1 MKYKIEQKAL
11 VFREYFL
18 RAIVS
23 QVLHAAHVLTS
34 GMRTGVSLAY
44 SVHYSA
50 FVDKP
55 GTTRFI
61 NKIGIV
67 LEYRLSLFR
76 Q

>member
-23 QVLHAAHVLTS
+23 QVLHGVHFLIQ
-34 GMRTGVSLAY
+34 GIRTGVSVIY

-50 FVDKP
+50 FVDKACQQ
-55 GTTRFI
+55 
-61 NKIGIV
+61 V
-67 LEYRLSLFR
+67 LLTK
-76 Q
+76 